1 MNFEGNDNVS
11 VPEQNSRPYTGYLEY
26 RSGKTPASFAAQATP
41 DQVSAGF
48 SYFSKEENSRISLTA
63 FRAIIVGQAF
73 GVAGVTKLGDRFTNY
88 YSNLVADT
96 RTDPMRVFIRGIN
109 FPQYSGLYKDIKPA
123 LPQGV
128 GFQHY
133 LCVYIPETDQLMLV
147 SLTMALSEH
156 IRECI
161 AESASRAL
169 GRKLPSS
176 RVNMFGL
183 CDLSQSF
190 YMLKFTGQFV
200 KKNKENQLWNN
211 NGEMYFLPE
220 VEVKSVVGDEQIK
233 FLEQQAV
240 RFGNWL
246 FADIARNVD
255 AMKSD
260 RNAQAQP
267 AADAAP
273 AQPVQ
278 SSQQVS
284 AAMSG
289 AQQNATSNAKQ
300 VMMQAGWTEPT
311 TDDRFPI
318 TEPMNE
324 SDLPF

>member
-1 MNFEGNDNVS
+1 MDFQGNDNVN

-26 RSGKTPASFAAQATP
+26 RSGKTPASFAAQAQP

-48 SYFSKEENSRISLTA
+48 SYYDKDANTRIKLDA

-133 LCVYIPETDQLMLV
+133 LCVYIPEIDQLMLI

-161 AESASRAL
+161 VESASRAL

-260 RNAQAQP
+260 RNAQVQP
-267 AADAAP
+267 AADATPVQTAQP
-273 AQPVQ
+273 AQP
-278 SSQQVS
+278 VS

-289 AQQNATSNAKQ
+289 AQQNAKQ
-300 VMMQAGWTEPT
+300 VMMQSGWTEPT
-311 TDDRFPI
+311 IDDRFPI
-318 TEPMNE
+318 TEPIQE

>member
-1 MNFEGNDNVS
+1 MDFQGNDNVN

-26 RSGKTPASFAAQATP
+26 RSGKTPASFAAQAQP

-48 SYFSKEENSRISLTA
+48 SYYDKDANTRIKLDA

-133 LCVYIPETDQLMLV
+133 LCVYIPEIDQLMLV

-220 VEVKSVVGDEQIK
+220 VDVKSVVGDEQIK

-260 RNAQAQP
+260 RNAQVQP
-267 AADAAP
+267 AADATPVQTAQP

-278 SSQQVS
+278 QAS

-289 AQQNATSNAKQ
+289 AQQNAKQ
-300 VMMQAGWTEPT
+300 VMMQSGWTEPT
-311 TDDRFPI
+311 IDDRFPI
-318 TEPMNE
+318 TEPIQE

>member
-1 MNFEGNDNVS
+1 MDFHGNDNVS

-156 IRECI
+156 IRESI

-255 AMKSD
+255 AMKTEKSD
-260 RNAQAQP
+260 RNAQVQP

-273 AQPVQ
+273 AYSVQP
-278 SSQQVS
+278 SQQVS

-289 AQQNATSNAKQ
+289 AQQNAKQ

-311 TDDRFPI
+311 TDDRFPA

>member
-1 MNFEGNDNVS
+1 MDFQGNDNVS
-11 VPEQNSRPYTGYLEY
+11 VPEQNSRPYQAYLEY

-48 SYFSKEENSRISLTA
+48 SYYDKDANSRIGLTA

-169 GRKLPSS
+169 GRKLPTS

-260 RNAQAQP
+260 RNAQVQP

-273 AQPVQ
+273 AQHAQPVQ
-278 SSQQVS
+278 PSQQVS

-289 AQQNATSNAKQ
+289 AQQSAKQ
-300 VMMQAGWTEPT
+300 VMMQAGWTEPSI
-311 TDDRFPI
+311 DDRFPA

>member
-1 MNFEGNDNVS
+1 MNFEGNDNVN

-48 SYFSKEENSRISLTA
+48 SYYDRESNTRIKLDA

-133 LCVYIPETDQLMLV
+133 LCVYIPEIDQLMLI

-260 RNAQAQP
+260 RNAPVQP
-267 AADAAP
+267 AADATPVQTAQP
-273 AQPVQ
+273 AQP
-278 SSQQVS
+278 VS

-289 AQQNATSNAKQ
+289 AQQNSKQ
-300 VMMQAGWTEPT
+300 VMMQAGWTEPAI
-311 TDDRFPI
+311 DDRFPI
-318 TEPMNE
+318 TEPIQE

>member
-1 MNFEGNDNVS
+1 MDFKETDAIEL
-11 VPEQNSRPYTGYLEY
+11 PEQNNRPYSGYLEY
-26 RSGKTPASFAAQATP
+26 KSGKTPATFAAQATP
-41 DQVSAGF
+41 DQVNCGF
-48 SYFSKEENSRISLTA
+48 SYYDKDRNTRHSLTA

-133 LCVYIPETDQLMLV
+133 LCVYIPELDDMKLI

-156 IRECI
+156 IRSSI
-161 AESASRAL
+161 ADSASRAL
-169 GRKLPSS
+169 GKNVPPS

-183 CDLSQSF
+183 CELSSAY
-190 YMLKFTGQFV
+190 YMLKFTGGYV
-200 KKNKENQLWNN
+200 KKNKENAIWNN

-220 VEVKSVVGDEQIK
+220 LQVKTINGDEQLK
-233 FLEQQAV
+233 YLDAQSE

-246 FADIARNVD
+246 FSDIARNVD
-255 AMKSD
+255 AYNAD
-260 RNAQAQP
+260 RKNNTGQQ
-267 AADAAP
+267 AAP
-273 AQPVQ
+273 AHVEPATPATLATP
-278 SSQQVS
+278 
-284 AAMSG
+284 AAS
-289 AQQNATSNAKQ
+289 NAASNAMPNAKQ

-311 TDDRFPI
+311 IEDKFPI
-318 TEPMNE
+318 VEPIQE

>member
-48 SYFSKEENSRISLTA
+48 SYYDKDANSRISLTA

-190 YMLKFTGQFV
+190 YMLKFTGNFV
-200 KKNKENQLWNN
+200 KKNKENQPWNN
-211 NGEMYFLPE
+211 NGEMYFLPD

-260 RNAQAQP
+260 RSAQVQP

-273 AQPVQ
+273 VQHAQPV
-278 SSQQVS
+278 QQVS

-289 AQQNATSNAKQ
+289 AQQNAKQ

-311 TDDRFPI
+311 IDDRFPA

>member
-1 MNFEGNDNVS
+1 MDFQGNDNVS

-48 SYFSKEENSRISLTA
+48 SYYDKDANSRIGLTA

-133 LCVYIPETDQLMLV
+133 LYVYIPELDDMKLI

-156 IRECI
+156 IRSSI
-161 AESASRAL
+161 ADSASRAL
-169 GRKLPSS
+169 GKNVPPS

-183 CDLSQSF
+183 CELSSAY
-190 YMLKFTGQFV
+190 YMLKFTGNFV

-220 VEVKSVVGDEQIK
+220 LQVKTINGDEQLK
-233 FLEQQAV
+233 YLDSQSE

-246 FADIARNVD
+246 FSDIARNVD
-255 AMKSD
+255 AFNAD
-260 RNAQAQP
+260 RKNSTGQQAASAHVEPATPVTPAP
-267 AADAAP
+267 AAHAA
-273 AQPVQ
+273 
-278 SSQQVS
+278 S
-284 AAMSG
+284 
-289 AQQNATSNAKQ
+289 NATSNAKQ

-311 TDDRFPI
+311 IDDRFPI
-318 TEPMNE
+318 TEPIQE

>member
-1 MNFEGNDNVS
+1 MDFQGNDNVN

-26 RSGKTPASFAAQATP
+26 RSGKTPASFAAQAQP

-48 SYFSKEENSRISLTA
+48 SYYDRESNTRIKLDA

-133 LCVYIPETDQLMLV
+133 LCVYIPEIDQLMLI

-260 RNAQAQP
+260 RNAQVQP
-267 AADAAP
+267 AADATPVQTAQP
-273 AQPVQ
+273 AQP
-278 SSQQVS
+278 VS

-289 AQQNATSNAKQ
+289 AQQNAKQ
-300 VMMQAGWTEPT
+300 VMMQSGWTEPAI
-311 TDDRFPI
+311 DDRFPI
-318 TEPMNE
+318 TEPIQE

>member
-1 MNFEGNDNVS
+1 MNFEGNDNVN

-48 SYFSKEENSRISLTA
+48 SYYDRESNTRIKLDA

-133 LCVYIPETDQLMLV
+133 LCVYIPEIDQLMLI

-260 RNAQAQP
+260 RNAPVQP
-267 AADAAP
+267 AADATP
-273 AQPVQ
+273 VQTAQPVHP
-278 SSQQVS
+278 VS

-289 AQQNATSNAKQ
+289 AQQNAKQ
-300 VMMQAGWTEPT
+300 VMMQAGWTEPAI
-311 TDDRFPI
+311 DDRFPI
-318 TEPMNE
+318 TEPIQE

>member
-1 MNFEGNDNVS
+1 MDFQGNDNVS

-48 SYFSKEENSRISLTA
+48 SYYDKDANSRIGLTA

-169 GRKLPSS
+169 GRKLPTS

-211 NGEMYFLPE
+211 NGEMYFLPD

-260 RNAQAQP
+260 RNAQVQP

-273 AQPVQ
+273 PQYAQPVQ
-278 SSQQVS
+278 PVS

-289 AQQNATSNAKQ
+289 AQQSAKQ
-300 VMMQAGWTEPT
+300 VMMQAGWTEPSI
-311 TDDRFPI
+311 DDRFPA

>member
-26 RSGKTPASFAAQATP
+26 RSGKTPASFAVQATP

-48 SYFSKEENSRISLTA
+48 SYYDKDANSRISLTA

-133 LCVYIPETDQLMLV
+133 LCVYIPEIDQLMLV

-260 RNAQAQP
+260 RNAQVQP

-273 AQPVQ
+273 AQHAQPVQ
-278 SSQQVS
+278 PSQQVS

-289 AQQNATSNAKQ
+289 AQQDAKQ

-311 TDDRFPI
+311 IDDRFPT

>member
-26 RSGKTPASFAAQATP
+26 RSGKTPASFAAQAQP

-48 SYFSKEENSRISLTA
+48 SYYDKDANSRIGLTA

-133 LCVYIPETDQLMLV
+133 LCVYIPEIDQLMLV

-260 RNAQAQP
+260 RNAQVQP
-267 AADAAP
+267 AADATPVQTAQP

-278 SSQQVS
+278 QAS

-289 AQQNATSNAKQ
+289 AQQNAKQ
-300 VMMQAGWTEPT
+300 VMMQSGWTEPAI
-311 TDDRFPI
+311 DDRFPI
-318 TEPMNE
+318 TEPIQE